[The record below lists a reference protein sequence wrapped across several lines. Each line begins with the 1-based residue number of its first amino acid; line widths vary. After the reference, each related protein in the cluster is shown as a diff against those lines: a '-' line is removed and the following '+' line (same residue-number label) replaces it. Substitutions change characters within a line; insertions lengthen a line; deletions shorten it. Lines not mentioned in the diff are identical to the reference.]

1 MLEQQI
7 NYQEPGVIIT
17 TDANK
22 YNLIS
27 KINAASGFSQLHTFT
42 LAEVET
48 MIYGEL
54 SSEAIMY
61 ATDFFVFHKGIKLT
75 VAVIKKY
82 LNELKRINVTID
94 YQETELKLLK
104 KLKAELLANNLLKI
118 SEYQKSLFK
127 QKNIYLFDVKLEERL
142 QKELEKLNP
151 VIIKE
156 IKLKKDFKPTLYC
169 FNNYLNEIN
178 FVANEIATLV
188 ARGIDIN
195 KICLHIPT
203 NDYYPQIRLIFNNYN
218 LPLCPQNSRRLNSY
232 QLIRQLL
239 ELISTTN
246 DLNCLETIELKPGL
260 EQDLYNQ
267 LIAIINKYPNYHQQI
282 AKLLPVLENEVKN
295 VQVKTPNMVNVV
307 RQIDLQAYYPQAD
320 EYVFVVNAAEQKF
333 PSLIKDT
340 YLMSDIQAV
349 KYEQTPTYILNKN
362 RKDLLREKLTACPNL
377 VLTFASTSP
386 VGTESLASVL
396 KTIALNCLEPVERKM
411 RYSQTMDQIN
421 LAKAYEL
428 KRKFGTNGKEIN
440 QFKQLTLPP
449 KFDNQINTKLP
460 RVNNETLSLSPTSIE
475 KFYKC
480 EFKFYVEQI
489 LRIRPQVG
497 DMRLLNIGNLFHYV
511 LEQTLKQNKTSK
523 VDIYQFIVDYNNH
536 YQLEIEN
543 LFIDKYCEY
552 LTEIVQQIVDFQD
565 KSTYAPTSESFEK
578 EVKMILDAEHNI
590 ELVGKIDKFLEL
602 DIDDKYCVVIIDYK
616 TKNTPKID
624 HKLFDYGLDLQN
636 FIYFYL
642 LKHDRADDEFEL
654 VGTFQQRIKPQ
665 HKVNHP
671 DFINDFQLFG
681 YATSNEEKLRQFEPD
696 FAEKKLSILKNVEVT
711 KSGFAKRSKVADEE
725 MIEQFNKIV
734 DQKIKQVVTTINNND
749 YHINPKLI
757 NNKDVS
763 CLNCHLRPICL
774 KMKDNYVNLTEED
787 DA

>member
-7 NYQEPGVIIT
+7 NYQQPGVIIT

-42 LAEVET
+42 LAEVQT

-54 SSEAIMY
+54 SPEAIIY
-61 ATDFFVFHKGIKLT
+61 AVDFFVIHKKVQLT
-75 VAVIKKY
+75 VPVIKKY
-82 LNELKRINVTID
+82 LSELRRIDLTVD

-104 KLKAELLANNLLKI
+104 KLKQELITNNLLQI
-118 SEYQKSLFK
+118 SEYQKRLFK
-127 QKNIYLFDVKLEERL
+127 QKNIYLFDIKLEQTL
-142 QKELEKLNP
+142 QKELEQLNP
-151 VIIKE
+151 LIIKE
-156 IKLKKDFKPTLYC
+156 ISLSGDYVPTLYC

-188 ARGIDIN
+188 ANGIDIN
-195 KICLHIPT
+195 KICIHIPT
-203 NDYYPQIRLIFNNYN
+203 SDYYSQIRLIFNNYN
-218 LPLCPQNSRRLNSY
+218 LPLCPPNNRRLNSY
-232 QLIRQLL
+232 KLIKQLL
-239 ELISTTN
+239 ELIKTT
-246 DLNCLETIELKPGL
+246 DGLGCLETVEIKPGL

-282 AKLLPVLENEVKN
+282 TKLLPILENEVKN
-295 VQVKTPNMVNVV
+295 AQVKTANMVNVV
-307 RQIDLQAYYPQAD
+307 RQINLQEYYPQAD
-320 EYVFVVNAAEQKF
+320 EYVFVVNTAEQKF

-362 RKDLLREKLTACPNL
+362 RKELLEQKLIACPNL

-386 VGTESLASVL
+386 AGTESVASVL
-396 KTIALNCLEPVERKM
+396 KTVTINNLEPVQRKI
-411 RYSQTMDQIN
+411 RYSQVMDQIN

-428 KRKFGTNGKEIN
+428 KRKFGTIGSEIE
-440 QFKQLTLPP
+440 QFRQLTLPN
-449 KFDNQINTKLP
+449 KFDNQLNSKLP
-460 RVNNETLSLSPTSIE
+460 RINDATLSLSPTSIE
-475 KFYKC
+475 KFFKC

-489 LRIRPQVG
+489 LKIRPQVG
-497 DMRLLNIGNLFHYV
+497 DMKLLNIGNLFHYV
-511 LEQTLKQNKTSK
+511 LEQTLKQNKTTK
-523 VDIYQFIVDYNNH
+523 ADIYQFIIEYNQQ
-536 YQLEIEN
+536 YQLAIES
-543 LFIDKYCEY
+543 LFIDKYCDY
-552 LTEIVQQIVDFQD
+552 LTEIVQQIIDFQD
-565 KSTYAPTSESFEK
+565 KSAYTPTSESFEK
-578 EVKMILDAEHNI
+578 EVKMTLDDKHNI

-602 DIDDKYCVVIIDYK
+602 DIDNKYCVVIIDYK

-654 VGTFQQRIKPQ
+654 IGTFQQRIKPQ

-696 FAEKKLSILKNVEVT
+696 FAEKKLSALKNVEVT

-749 YHINPKLI
+749 YHINPKII
-757 NNKDVS
+757 NNKDAS

-774 KMKDNYVNLTEED
+774 KMKDNYVNLTEEE

>member
-17 TDANK
+17 SDANK

-42 LAEVET
+42 LAEVQT

-54 SSEAIMY
+54 DPEAIIY
-61 ATDFFVFHKGIKLT
+61 ATDFFVIHKNVQLK

-82 LNELKRINVTID
+82 LSELSRIDITVD

-104 KLKAELLANNLLKI
+104 KLKHELITNNLLKI
-118 SEYQKSLFK
+118 SEYQKRLFK
-127 QKNIYLFDVKLEERL
+127 DKNIYLFDVKLEQTL
-142 QKELEKLNP
+142 QAKLEQLNP
-151 VIIKE
+151 LIIKE
-156 IKLKKDFKPTLYC
+156 INIGNDCVPTLYC

-188 ARGIDIN
+188 DKGIDIN

-218 LPLCPQNSRRLNSY
+218 LPLCPQTNRRLSSY
-232 QLIRQLL
+232 KLIRELL
-239 ELISTTN
+239 ELIKTTN
-246 DLNCLETIELKPGL
+246 DLTCLETIELKPGL

-267 LIAIINKYPNYHQQI
+267 FIAIVNKYSNYHGQVS
-282 AKLLPVLENEVKN
+282 KLLPILENEVKN
-295 VQVKTPNMVNVV
+295 AQIKSVNMINVI
-307 RQIDLQAYYPQAD
+307 RQIDLQDYYPQAD

-340 YLMSDIQAV
+340 YLMSDIQAI
-349 KYEQTPTYILNKN
+349 KYNQTPTYILNKN
-362 RKDLLREKLTACPNL
+362 RKDLLSQKLMACQNL

-386 VGTESLASVL
+386 AGSESMASVL
-396 KTIALNCLEPVERKM
+396 KNVPTNIAQPQQRKI

-428 KRKFGTNGKEIN
+428 KRKFGTIGSEIE
-440 QFKQLTLPP
+440 QFKQLTLPN
-449 KFDNQINTKLP
+449 KFANQINSKLP
-460 RVNNETLSLSPTSIE
+460 RINNETLSLSPTSIE
-475 KFYKC
+475 KFFKC

-489 LRIRPQVG
+489 LKIRPQVG
-497 DMRLLNIGNLFHYV
+497 DMTLLNIGNLFHYV
-511 LEQTLKQNKTSK
+511 LEQSLKQNKTTK
-523 VDIYQFIVDYNNH
+523 TDIYQFINEYNQH
-536 YQLEIEN
+536 YQLEIET

-552 LTEIVQQIVDFQD
+552 LTEIVQQIIDFQA
-565 KSTYAPTSESFEK
+565 KSEYAPTSESFEK
-578 EVKMILDAEHNI
+578 EVKMVLDPEHKI
-590 ELVGKIDKFLEL
+590 ELVGKIDKYLEL
-602 DIDDKYCVVIIDYK
+602 DIDNKYCVVIIDYK
-616 TKNTPKID
+616 TKNLPKID

-654 VGTFQQRIKPQ
+654 IGTFQQRIKPQ

-671 DFINDFQLFG
+671 DFVKDFQLFG

-696 FAEKKLSILKNVEVT
+696 FADKKLSVLKNVEVT

-725 MIEQFNKIV
+725 MIEQFNQIV
-734 DQKIKQVVTTINNND
+734 DQKIKQVVKTINNNE

-774 KMKDNYVNLTEED
+774 KMKDNYVDLTEED

>member
-7 NYQEPGVIIT
+7 NYQQPGVIIT

-42 LAEVET
+42 LAEVQT

-54 SSEAIMY
+54 SPEAIIY
-61 ATDFFVFHKGIKLT
+61 AVDFFVIHKKVQLT
-75 VAVIKKY
+75 VPVIKKY
-82 LNELKRINVTID
+82 LSELRRIDLTVD

-104 KLKAELLANNLLKI
+104 KLKQELITNNLLQI
-118 SEYQKSLFK
+118 SEYQKRLFK
-127 QKNIYLFDVKLEERL
+127 QKNIYLFDIKLEQTL
-142 QKELEKLNP
+142 QKELEQLNP
-151 VIIKE
+151 LIIKE
-156 IKLKKDFKPTLYC
+156 ISLSGDYVPTLYC

-178 FVANEIATLV
+178 FVANEIATLI
-188 ARGIDIN
+188 ANGIDIN
-195 KICLHIPT
+195 KICIHIPT
-203 NDYYPQIRLIFNNYN
+203 SDYYSQIRLIFNNYN
-218 LPLCPQNSRRLNSY
+218 LPLCPPNNRRLNSY
-232 QLIRQLL
+232 KLIKQLL
-239 ELISTTN
+239 ELIKTT
-246 DLNCLETIELKPGL
+246 DGLDCLETVEIKPGL

-282 AKLLPVLENEVKN
+282 TKLLPILENEVKN
-295 VQVKTPNMVNVV
+295 AQVKTANMVNVV
-307 RQIDLQAYYPQAD
+307 RQINLQEYYPQAD
-320 EYVFVVNAAEQKF
+320 EYVFVVNTAEQKF

-340 YLMSDIQAV
+340 YLTSDIQAV

-362 RKDLLREKLTACPNL
+362 RKELLEQKLIACPNL

-386 VGTESLASVL
+386 AGTESVASVL
-396 KTIALNCLEPVERKM
+396 KTVTINNLEPVQRKI
-411 RYSQTMDQIN
+411 RYSQVMDQIN

-428 KRKFGTNGKEIN
+428 KRKFGTIGSEIE
-440 QFKQLTLPP
+440 QFRQLTLPN
-449 KFDNQINTKLP
+449 KFDNQLNSKLP
-460 RVNNETLSLSPTSIE
+460 RINDATLSLSPTSIE
-475 KFYKC
+475 KFFKC

-489 LRIRPQVG
+489 LKIRPQVG
-497 DMRLLNIGNLFHYV
+497 DMKLLNIGNLFHYV
-511 LEQTLKQNKTSK
+511 LEQTLKQNKTTK
-523 VDIYQFIVDYNNH
+523 DDIYQFIIEYNQQ
-536 YQLEIEN
+536 YQLAIES
-543 LFIDKYCEY
+543 LFIDKYCDY
-552 LTEIVQQIVDFQD
+552 LTEIVQQIIDFQD
-565 KSTYAPTSESFEK
+565 KSAYTPTSESFEK
-578 EVKMILDAEHNI
+578 EVKMTLDDKHNI

-602 DIDDKYCVVIIDYK
+602 DIDNKYCVVIIDYK

-654 VGTFQQRIKPQ
+654 IGTFQQRIKPQ

-696 FAEKKLSILKNVEVT
+696 FAEKKLSALKNVEVT

-749 YHINPKLI
+749 YHINPKII
-757 NNKDVS
+757 NNKDAS

-774 KMKDNYVNLTEED
+774 KMKDNYVNLTEEE

>member
-42 LAEVET
+42 LAEVQT

-54 SSEAIMY
+54 SPEAIIY
-61 ATDFFVFHKGIKLT
+61 ATDFFVMHKKIHLR
-75 VAVIKKY
+75 VAVVKKY
-82 LNELKRINVTID
+82 LNELKRIDITVD

-104 KLKAELLANNLLKI
+104 KLKEELIINNLLTI
-118 SEYQKSLFK
+118 SEYQKRLFK
-127 QKNIYLFDVKLEERL
+127 DKNIYLFDVKLEQTL
-142 QKELEKLNP
+142 QAQLEQLNP
-151 VIIKE
+151 RIIKE
-156 IKLKKDFKPTLYC
+156 IKLDNGCEPTLYC

-188 ARGIDIN
+188 SNGIDIN

-218 LPLCPQNSRRLNSY
+218 LPLCPQTNRRLSSY
-232 QLIRQLL
+232 KLIRDLL
-239 ELISTTN
+239 DLIKTTN
-246 DLNCLETIELKPGL
+246 DLTCLETIELKPGL

-267 LIAIINKYPNYHQQI
+267 LIAIINKYPNYHGQVS
-282 AKLLPVLENEVKN
+282 KLLPLLENEVKKA
-295 VQVKTPNMVNVV
+295 QIKTANMINVV
-307 RQIDLQAYYPQAD
+307 RQINLQEYYPQAD

-340 YLMSDIQAV
+340 YLMSDIQAQ
-349 KYEQTPTYILNKN
+349 KYQQTPTYLLNKY
-362 RKDLLREKLTACPNL
+362 RKDLLMQKLVACQNL

-386 VGTESLASVL
+386 AGTESLASVL
-396 KTIALNCLEPVERKM
+396 KTITLNIEEPMQQKV
-411 RYSQTMDQIN
+411 RYSQMMDQIN

-428 KRKFGTNGKEIN
+428 KRKFGTVGTEIN
-440 QFKQLTLPP
+440 QFKQLTLPD
-449 KFDNQINTKLP
+449 KFANQINGQLP
-460 RVNNETLSLSPTSIE
+460 RINNETLSLSPTSIE
-475 KFYKC
+475 KFFKC

-489 LRIRPQVG
+489 LKIRPQVG
-497 DMRLLNIGNLFHYV
+497 DMTLLNIGNLFHYV
-511 LEQTLKQNKTSK
+511 LEQTLKQNKTTK
-523 VDIYQFIVDYNNH
+523 ADIYQFIIEYNQH
-536 YQLEIEN
+536 YQLGIES
-543 LFIDKYCEY
+543 LFINKYCEY
-552 LTEIVQQIVDFQD
+552 LTEIVQQITDFQD
-565 KSTYAPTSESFEK
+565 KSAYAPTSESFEK
-578 EVKMILDAEHNI
+578 EVKMVIDTEHNI

-602 DIDDKYCVVIIDYK
+602 DIDNKYCVVIIDYK
-616 TKNTPKID
+616 TKNLPKID

-642 LKHDRADDEFEL
+642 LKHDRGDDEFEL

-671 DFINDFQLFG
+671 DFIKDFQLFG

-696 FAEKKLSILKNVEVT
+696 FADKKLSVLKNVEVT

-725 MIEQFNKIV
+725 MIEQFNQIV
-734 DQKIKQVVTTINNND
+734 DQKIKQVVKTINNNE

-774 KMKDNYVNLTEED
+774 KMKDNYVDLTEED